1 MSLKLTSLVV
11 VLLAAPAF
19 ATDPATGS
27 VVGKVTQ
34 LQVYSNGTLFITIDG
49 GVALC
54 TDALVAWRGFGEAVP
69 SVNGVT
75 VEAYRAWIST
85 LTAAKLSGKKVK
97 IETQAVTVNRNTCL
111 INGISLM
118 D

>member
-1 MSLKLTSLVV
+1 MSLRLSSLVV

-19 ATDPATGS
+19 ATDPVTGP
-27 VVGKVTQ
+27 VV
-34 LQVYSNGTLFITIDG
+34 
-49 GVALC
+49 
-54 TDALVAWRGFGEAVP
+54 GFGEAVP
-69 SVNGVT
+69 SANGVS

-97 IETQAVTVNRNTCL
+97 IETQGVTVNRNTCL